1 MSKVGVKEEKE
12 TKVNQNLGKDVEEII
27 QEVVEFFKTKKT
39 KIEIGQPEKTKDN
52 TVLVEV
58 TFKDSVKITDDEYDE
73 LYALLRNLG
82 FHSMNGVE
90 NQVNNFLEYKEWI
103 GVHEFENEN
112 SDKITIHYTRAETRG
127 KIKFFIDKIVV
138 EKDIKSVGKFN

>member
-1 MSKVGVKEEKE
+1 MSKVEIKEEKE
-12 TKVNQNLGKDVEEII
+12 RQVNQNLGKDMEEMI
-27 QEVVEFFKTKKT
+27 QEIVDFFNTKKT
-39 KIEIGQPEKTKDN
+39 KIEIGQPEKTEDS

-58 TFKDSVKITDDEYDE
+58 NFKDSVKITDEEYDE
-73 LYALLRNLG
+73 LYNLLRNLG
-82 FHSMNGVE
+82 FYSMNGVE

-112 SDKITIHYTRAETRG
+112 GDKITIHYTRTETRG